1 MKTQFVRRGLWRWA
15 VVAGLVM
22 LAGVTLVWG
31 FAEEHLYFRDPHTG
45 ETSDRWEISTIHDD
59 LTYALALVAGFDITD
74 SITLQIW
81 NQLVDSEQLGPGEAV
96 SYTNCTG
103 GGFYPTPDPSVVC
116 PFPVLNCSHAIWP
129 QWNKMAISTTCV
141 TSRFGPYSPFFHFPH
156 LTGTL
161 GARDIGAL
169 RDWAWGLTQTLVA
182 YDTYAWG
189 RGPLQDPTV
198 MQARYRYT
206 RTAVITTGME
216 AGSLEAFG
224 TYLHSLADAYSHEDC
239 IAAMDA
245 LGMPWATHT
254 ITPLGDTSVPAC
266 DYNPFNYSATDV
278 HGREFYTYTESY
290 SHTDAAIRAV
300 YAELVSRSLRREGKY
315 FPISLDT
322 RLMSIT
328 GTPTLSEAVYAFV
341 HNWDYD
347 QPSKRREYTDL
358 ISDAAL
364 TQRQPVQRIYLPL
377 TIRQ

>member
-1 MKTQFVRRGLWRWA
+1 MKTQFVRRWFWRL
-15 VVAGLVM
+15 VIIAGLVM

-45 ETSDRWEISTIHDD
+45 ETGSQWEEISTIHDD
-59 LTYALALVAGFDITD
+59 LTYAMALAAGFDITD

-81 NQLVDSEQLGPGEAV
+81 NQLVDSEQLGPGSAV
-96 SYTNCTG
+96 SYTNCSG
-103 GGFYPTPDPSVVC
+103 GAFYPTPSPGC
-116 PFPVLNCSHAIWP
+116 INPLNCSRAIWP
-129 QWNKMAISTTCV
+129 QWSQMAISTTCI
-141 TSRFGPYSPFFHFPH
+141 TSRYGPYSPFFHFPH

-161 GARDIGAL
+161 GTRDIGAL
-169 RDWAWGLTQTLVA
+169 HDWAWGLTQTLVA

-189 RGPLQDPTV
+189 RFSDLTV
-198 MQARYRYT
+198 MQAQYRYT

-224 TYLHSLADAYSHEDC
+224 TYLHSLADAYSHRDC

-254 ITPLGDTSVPAC
+254 ITASPFNDPSVPAC

-290 SHTDAAIRAV
+290 SHTDAAVLAV
-300 YAELVSRSLRREGKY
+300 YTELVSRSVQMEGRY
-315 FPISLDT
+315 PPLNLDT
-322 RLMSIT
+322 PMLAIT
-328 GTPTLSEAVYAFV
+328 GTPTLSEALHVFV

-347 QPSKRREYTDL
+347 QPASRRAYADL
-358 ISDAAL
+358 IARSAL
-364 TQRQPVQRIYLPL
+364 MERHRIYLPL
-377 TIRQ
+377 VVRS